1 VWLSPELDLV
11 LRGGLPKHRVHFL
24 EGDPGTGKTT
34 TGLSFLIE
42 GVKAGERDIDIFEL
56 VPVEALLTEQQ
67 TVLFPSEVELGE
79 TVNLITERI
88 TAISPV
94 RVVTDSISKLRLLG
108 RKCTT
113 LLLDDLTTD
122 GGGKDL
128 HSVVQGVIA
137 LISASATTARP
148 DGACASSTSLVR
160 RRHGSLALV
169 SLLVSLERAGSPGPP
184 RRHSDAGM
192 RRLGRG

>member
-1 VWLSPELDLV
+1 MENLCGCPPELDLV
-11 LRGGLPKHRVHFL
+11 LRGGLPKHRVHLL
-24 EGDPGTGKTT
+24 EGDPGTGKTP

-67 TVLFPSEVELGE
+67 TVLFSSEVELGE

-137 LISASATTARP
+137 LDIRERNYGAARRRLRIVHQSGP
-148 DGACASSTSLVR
+148 KAARLPCAGFAARVAGACRLARTTSP
-160 RRHGSLALV
+160 AL
-169 SLLVSLERAGSPGPP
+169 
-184 RRHSDAGM
+184 
-192 RRLGRG
+192 